1 MESMLQG
8 AAKTILALDIVV
20 LVLLAVSFPFLE
32 PGTGSYVVAVLTLFP
47 TVLTLI
53 GSVVILYTGWDPF

>member
-8 AAKTILALDIVV
+8 AAKTILALDLVV

-32 PGTGSYVVAVLTLFP
+32 PGTGSYVVAVLTLVP
-47 TVLTLI
+47 TVLTLA

>member
-8 AAKTILALDIVV
+8 AAKAILALDILV
-20 LVLLAVSFPFLE
+20 LVLLGFSFPFLE
-32 PGTGSYVVAVLTLFP
+32 PGTGSYVVAQLTLVP

-53 GSVVILYTGWDPF
+53 GSIVVLYTGWDPF